1 MKQVEIEDKKIF
13 DKYQTREIMNS
24 EYRFTTV
31 FAWAHKYHF
40 KYIENKNVLYIF
52 GNQNNGDL
60 QCYFPL
66 GQEIKK
72 ETIDYIAELFEKFKQ
87 PFNLRPLSK
96 EMVEKVIPFLNIKV
110 IIGSKLSYRDYIY
123 DYSLLCEYS
132 GHGYKKKRKAV
143 NKFYSSY
150 NYAYISIN
158 KINCKEALSALKR
171 IVFQLQ
177 DAGDKDEWDAYT
189 RILNNFEALK
199 LKGGMILI
207 DGRIEGIAVAE
218 AYHEM
223 GAEVVIIATSDKVMD
238 VAKEIASDGKA
249 PVHGVVADLS
259 DRDQL
264 KRAFN
269 ESVELLGGRLDIL
282 FNNAGINRNHT
293 CSDFTEED
301 FDLIRKVNYDA
312 VFLLSQLAG
321 DPVLVV
327 VVHKGVELAA
337 NGQKPPHIV
346 GNLKEIV
353 VVEPGVDALV
363 QLVVGDGVE
372 PGLVQPAAVLPV
384 DDLPHEPEVLL

>member
-96 EMVEKVIPFLNIKV
+96 EMVEIGIPFLNIKV

-158 KINCKEALSALKR
+158 KINCKEALSALNR

-218 AYHEM
+218 AYHETIYIHIRRCNKKYSGIYPAMLQLLLKNEFGDQKYKFVNLQDDM
-223 GAEVVIIATSDKVMD
+223 GIENIRKAKLSYRPIRLLDKYYIQEEKTSDD
-238 VAKEIASDGKA
+238 
-249 PVHGVVADLS
+249 
-259 DRDQL
+259 
-264 KRAFN
+264 N
-269 ESVELLGGRLDIL
+269 
-282 FNNAGINRNHT
+282 T
-293 CSDFTEED
+293 CSRNA
-301 FDLIRKVNYDA
+301 I
-312 VFLLSQLAG
+312 
-321 DPVLVV
+321 
-327 VVHKGVELAA
+327 
-337 NGQKPPHIV
+337 
-346 GNLKEIV
+346 
-353 VVEPGVDALV
+353 
-363 QLVVGDGVE
+363 
-372 PGLVQPAAVLPV
+372 
-384 DDLPHEPEVLL
+384 